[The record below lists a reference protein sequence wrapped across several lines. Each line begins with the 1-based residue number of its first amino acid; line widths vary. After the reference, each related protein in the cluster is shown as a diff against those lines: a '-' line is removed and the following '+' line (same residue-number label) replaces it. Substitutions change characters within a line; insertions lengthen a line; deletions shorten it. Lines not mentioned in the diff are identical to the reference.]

1 MNQYE
6 TEQGARGK
14 GKEEGKRG
22 KAERKKATA
31 M

>member
-1 MNQYE
+1 MKEYE

-14 GKEEGKRG
+14 GKEEGMRG
-22 KAERKKATA
+22 KADRKKATA